1 MNLLAL
7 ILFIIVIA
15 MIWLVEGQEAKK
27 SKLGRN
33 AGVVVVGPLY
43 SVSARGTIAKTFT
56 FRIWKGI
63 QYCCEWFKP
72 ANPKTP
78 KQVNI
83 REALKLIV
91 IKWHTL
97 EEEHKAV
104 WKAFASGK
112 KFTGMNVLISRG
124 LKKYVAQLTTSVK
137 PLSFTITGELPNEIW
152 TWTGEE

>member
-1 MNLLAL
+1 MNVLAL

-15 MIWLVEGQEAKK
+15 MIWLIEGPEAKK
-27 SKLGRN
+27 SKLGKN

-72 ANPKTP
+72 ANPKKP

-83 REALKLIV
+83 RTGLKLIV
-91 IKWHTL
+91 EKWHTFN
-97 EEEHKAV
+97 EEVKGV
-104 WKAFASGK
+104 WKKAASGK
-112 KFTGMNVLISRG
+112 KYTGMNLLISRG
-124 LKKYVAQLTTSVK
+124 LKEYIKQLTIDVK
-137 PLSFTITGELPNEIW
+137 PVSFTIAGELPNETW
-152 TWTGEE
+152 TWSAE